1 MELASMTSKDQAHQ
15 LREMVRE
22 KYDQANEEL
31 KNNRIGKQQVFAIAS
46 GKGGVGKT
54 NLSVNLGIS
63 LAKKNKKVLVM
74 DADLGLS
81 NVQVILGEIPP
92 YNLYHV
98 LQGEKTLTEVV
109 FHTKSGIDII
119 AGSNGFS
126 QLANLS
132 GEERFRFIEQL
143 EVLKTYD
150 IIIIDTGAGVSKNV
164 TSFLLAADKVIIIT
178 TPQPTSVTDAY
189 GIIKVLATQNK
200 KIQINLVVNRGQTV
214 IQARDVSQRISKI
227 ARQYLGIEINNLGMV
242 FEDKTVE
249 EALFKRIPF
258 IVLNPKS
265 KSSIAVESIGAK
277 LLNLPDV
284 TKSDGNWMIKLFGK
298 IFN

>member
-1 MELASMTSKDQAHQ
+1 MESKDQAYH
-15 LREMVRE
+15 LREMV
-22 KYDQANEEL
+22 KQSQDQINEQF
-31 KNNRIGKQQVFAIAS
+31 KDNRVGRQQVIAIAS

-63 LAKKNKKVLVM
+63 LAQRNKKVLVM

-81 NVQVILGEIPP
+81 NVQVVLGEMPT

-98 LQGEKTLTEVV
+98 LQGEKTLKEVV

-126 QLANLS
+126 ELADLS

-164 TSFLLAADKVIIIT
+164 TSFLLAADKAIIVT

-189 GIIKVLATQNK
+189 GIIKVLATENK
-200 KIQINLVVNRGQTV
+200 NIQIDLIVNRGRTV
-214 IQARDVSQRISKI
+214 MQARSVSERIRKI
-227 ARQYLGIEINNLGMV
+227 AKQYLDIEINSLGMV
-242 FEDKTVE
+242 FEDKIVE
-249 EALFKRIPF
+249 EALFKKVPF
-258 IVLNPKS
+258 IILKPKS
-265 KSSIAVESIGAK
+265 KSSVAVESIGSK
-277 LLNLPDV
+277 LLNLPDIHQR
-284 TKSDGNWMIKLFGK
+284 DENWMVKLFGK
-298 IFN
+298 IFI